1 MSKTTDMVFAI
12 YGHDKTASK
21 ALKGVG
27 KEANNAS
34 DLFKKMGKVAAA
46 SFLAAGTAAVGFAL
60 SAAKAAAEDE
70 KSQKALAQSIKNTAK
85 ATDAQVKSTEDFI
98 TKMQLTYGVADE
110 KLRPA
115 FAILTRSTG
124 NLTDS
129 QNLMQV
135 AMDVSAGTGKDLS
148 AVSLALAKA
157 HNGNIGALTRL
168 GVPMDKNII
177 KSKDFNKALQVLT
190 TTFQGSAKAGADT
203 FAGRMAI
210 VQQHVNEAKEQIGYA
225 LMPTL
230 ETMAGYLTDTVVP
243 NVQAFVDGLTGVK
256 NSGGEAYQ
264 SVYKWGQEVKSVVKW
279 IGDHKKLVVDF
290 AAAFASF
297 WAVGKIGAAV
307 STIKTA
313 FTAIRGALIATETV
327 AVSTAAAEA
336 AASGGALIAAQA
348 LAAGAVF
355 AAFHMSDL
363 WGGMS
368 MPTETASQKQRGAQT
383 GMKQTGSDQAQ
394 RTRWT
399 ELHSPESA
407 QAGSGLVWFNGYKQ
421 FERPWMHSTKNQ
433 PLFGL
438 HKKVPG
444 VGMTGYRAVG
454 GSVMRGAS
462 YMVGE
467 NGPEI
472 FTPSTSGAITPH
484 GLGGSGGMSV
494 VINVQGSVVHERDLA
509 VSVRDHIAQLMRRRG
524 LNPNILGV

>member
-34 DLFKKMGKVAAA
+34 DQFKKMGKVAAA
-46 SFLAAGTAAVGFAL
+46 SFLAAGAAAVGFAL
-60 SAAKAAAEDE
+60 SAAKAAAQDE

-98 TKMQLTYGVADE
+98 TKMQLTYGVADD

-135 AMDVSAGTGKDLS
+135 AMDVSSGTGKDLS

-168 GVPMDKNII
+168 GVPLDKSII

-230 ETMAGYLTDTVVP
+230 ETMATYLTDTVVP

-256 NSGGEAYQ
+256 NSGGDAMT
-264 SVYKWGQEVKSVVKW
+264 SVYNLGEKVRGFIDYLSTHQKIVES
-279 IGDHKKLVVDF
+279 F
-290 AAAFASF
+290 AFAVASVF
-297 WAVGKIGAAV
+297 TIGKVSAMISAIGMVINAFKALRTTAAV
-307 STIKTA
+307 TA
-313 FTAIRGALIATETV
+313 VVEAFATDGVTV
-327 AVSTAAAEA
+327 APGLV
-336 AASGGALIAAQA
+336 AASAV
-348 LAAGAVF
+348 AAGLGVAGLSIASF
-355 AAFHMSDL
+355 ASSTS
-363 WGGMS
+363 GKYKS
-368 MPTETASQKQRGAQT
+368 K
-383 GMKQTGSDQAQ
+383 TGS
-394 RTRWT
+394 
-399 ELHSPESA
+399 L
-407 QAGSGLVWFNGYKQ
+407 GSDIGHGYHGG
-421 FERPWMHSTKNQ
+421 RGGH
-433 PLFGL
+433 
-438 HKKVPG
+438 
-444 VGMTGYRAVG
+444 RAVG